1 MVCAIL
7 RLMRRATARDAVDNR
22 AFGRLEGTRCTEAQQ
37 AKPNAIALHSWHRNR
52 LTCQSRSRYQTATGG
67 EHSMRDFFET

>member
-7 RLMRRATARDAVDNR
+7 RLMRRATARNAVDNR
-22 AFGRLEGTRCTEAQQ
+22 AFGRLESTRRTEAQQ

-52 LTCQSRSRYQTATGG
+52 LACQSRSRYQDATGG
-67 EHSMRDFFET
+67 EHRNREFF